1 MFGFKRRTAP
11 APPQKRS
18 AVQMVDLSDYA
29 AMLSTGGYTRLADSP
44 EVLAVV
50 DEIAKLVS
58 NMSLHLMQA
67 SDTGAVRVRNELA
80 RLIDVNPAHNMTR
93 KTWIMK
99 MVRDL
104 FLYGD
109 GNSIAQIVVQPG
121 SDYLSQL
128 RPLDMSQVSYM
139 YDENSDELTV
149 RYKGRD
155 FGSNQLLH
163 VTLNPDPR
171 YPQIGTGYSRITK
184 PLIDDLA
191 GAQNTKSTFMSGR
204 YMPNLIV
211 AVDADAEGLASKE
224 GRDKIRKRY
233 LESDSGEPWIIPSEM
248 LNVEQ
253 VKPMTLNDLAI
264 NDTVEVDKK
273 TIASIFGVPAFLIG
287 VGEFNKEEYNN
298 FINTTIASVGNTI
311 AQAMT
316 KDVLISTQMYFQF
329 DPRSLYSYDLD
340 EQVTAGAAMVDHMA
354 MTRNELRSWLGL
366 EPREDM
372 EQLLALENYIPQDRL
387 GDQGKLTGNGDD
399 TTNTGDDTTKG
410 GDANDPEE
418 AN

>member
-1 MFGFKRRTAP
+1 
-11 APPQKRS
+11 
-18 AVQMVDLSDYA
+18 MVDLSDYA

-93 KTWIMK
+93 KMWVTK

-128 RPLDMSQVSYM
+128 RPFDMSQVSYM

-149 RYKGRD
+149 RYKGRE

-211 AVDADAEGLASKE
+211 AVDSDAEGLASKE
-224 GRDKIRKRY
+224 GRDKIRKKY
-233 LESDSGEPWIIPSEM
+233 LESDSGEPWIIPSDM

-340 EQVTAGAAMVDHMA
+340 EQVTAGATMVDHMA

-372 EQLLALENYIPQDRL
+372 EQLLALENYIPEDRL

-399 TTNTGDDTTKG
+399 ITKG
-410 GDANDPEE
+410 GDANDPEK

>member
-93 KTWIMK
+93 KMWVTK

-121 SDYLSQL
+121 STYLSEL
-128 RPLDMSQVSYM
+128 RPLDMSQVSYA
-139 YDENSDELTV
+139 YDENSDQLTIK
-149 RYKGRD
+149 YKGREFD
-155 FGSNQLLH
+155 SSQLLH

-171 YPQIGTGYSRITK
+171 YPQIGTGYSNITK

-191 GAQNTKSTFMSGR
+191 GAQNTKSAFMSGR

-224 GRDKIRKRY
+224 GRDKIRQKY
-233 LESDSGEPWIIPSEM
+233 LESDSGEPWIIPSDM

-340 EQVTAGAAMVDHMA
+340 EQVTAGATMVDHMA

-366 EPREDM
+366 EPRKDM
-372 EQLLALENYIPQDRL
+372 EQLLALENYIPESRL
-387 GDQGKLTGNGDD
+387 GDQSKLTGNGDD
-399 TTNTGDDTTKG
+399 ATKG
-410 GDANDPEE
+410 GDTNDSEKT
-418 AN
+418 N